1 MEKIENKKKII
12 IVSIAVTL
20 ILAIA
25 ISFGYLG
32 IFNIDLNNVMNVNIT
47 ANKIDNAV
55 LDTNTTNFS
64 ITVDPY
70 NMTEET
76 STTYIASNTSTLNV
90 SLDANTTKTGVT
102 CTYDIIFNYDSS
114 SDKYTSKTA
123 GTFREFTLQVLG
135 PEVGKNEFM
144 SEDDFPSAN
153 MTLVKNAKISNSKK
167 GSPSVHNW
175 TINTKFYNLAFDQS
189 NLINK
194 TYKGTFKVA
203 NVTCYQTEAINQINI
218 NVTDLPYNNP
228 NSNYSLSNLNGIT
241 STNIEW
247 NNINRMISIKN
258 GVNDGGSATL
268 TKTTNTT
275 GTLLSSVIT
284 AGVGTSGDGVITKVT
299 DNGTQQYRYQ
309 GNNPNNY
316 VSFNNQLWRIIG
328 YVPAC
333 LEVSPVTED
342 TTINGVAFKQGEA
355 QCTKWENR
363 VKIIKADPI
372 GAFAYNKSSYSS
384 SNPIVWIGST
394 IQGLLNTC
402 FLGKKDG
409 CDKYC
414 YAYQTTQGVCNYSQ
428 NGINENDSYGNMI
441 ESVYFNIGM
450 SNSFNS
456 SSVVYA
462 SEVKK
467 QVSEKSM
474 TGLMYASDF
483 GYAISGYT
491 GGLSGIIAN
500 SQMVN
505 NWLFGQSNEWT
516 MTAYSYSA
524 DVNVNYYHPVFV
536 SNEGGLASSDDAYKG
551 FAVRPVLY
559 LQSNVNKLSGD
570 GTLASPYTLGM

>member
-12 IVSIAVTL
+12 IISIAVTL

-32 IFNIDLNNVMNVNIT
+32 IFNINLNNVMNVNIT

-55 LDTNTTNFS
+55 LDTTTTNFS

-76 STTYIASNTSTLNV
+76 STTYIATNTSTLNV

-114 SDKYTSKTA
+114 SDKYTTKTA
-123 GTFREFTLQVLG
+123 GTFKEFTLQLIG
-135 PEVGKNEFM
+135 PEVGNNEFM
-144 SEDDFPSAN
+144 SEDDFPSEN
-153 MTLVKNAKISNSKK
+153 MTVVKNAKISNSKK
-167 GSPSVHNW
+167 GSPSVHYW

-194 TYKGTFKVA
+194 TYSGTFKVA
-203 NVTCYQTEAINQINI
+203 NVTCYQTEANNQINI
-218 NVTDLPYNNP
+218 NVTGLPYNNP

-241 STNIEW
+241 SSNIEW

-284 AGVGTSGDGVITKVT
+284 GGVGTSGDGVITQVT
-299 DNGTQQYRYQ
+299 DNNTEQYRYQ

-328 YVPAC
+328 YVPVC
-333 LEVSPVTED
+333 LEVNPITED
-342 TTINGVAFKQGEA
+342 TTINGTSFKQGEA

-372 GAFAYNKSSYSS
+372 GAFAYNKTNYRS

-394 IQGLLNTC
+394 IQGLLNSC
-402 FLGKKDG
+402 YLGKKDD
-409 CDKYC
+409 CSKYC
-414 YAYQTTQGVCNYSQ
+414 YAYSLTQGVCNYSQ

-441 ESVYFNIGM
+441 ERVYYNIGI
-450 SNSFNS
+450 SGSYS
-456 SSVVYA
+456 SSSTVYA
-462 SEVKK
+462 NEIKK
-467 QVSEKSM
+467 QTSENTSI
-474 TGLMYASDF
+474 GLMYVSDF
-483 GYAISGYT
+483 GYAISGGYT
-491 GGLSGIIAN
+491 GNLGYSSAY

-505 NWLFGQSNEWT
+505 NWLSGQSYEWT
-516 MTAYSYSA
+516 MTAYRSSS
-524 DVNVNYYHPVFV
+524 PVRV
-536 SNEGGLASSDDAYKG
+536 HSGGLYGGSDAYAG
-551 FAVRPVLY
+551 YAVRPVLY
-559 LQSNVNKLSGD
+559 LQSNVSKLSGD
-570 GTLASPYTLGM
+570 GTMASPYVLGK

>member
-1 MEKIENKKKII
+1 MKKIENKKKII
-12 IVSIAVTL
+12 IISIAVTL

-90 SLDANTTKTGVT
+90 SLDANTTKTRVT
-102 CTYDIIFNYDSS
+102 CTYDIIFNYDSLS
-114 SDKYTSKTA
+114 NKYISKTK
-123 GTFREFTLQVLG
+123 GTFREFTLQVIG
-135 PEVGKNEFM
+135 PEVGNNEFM
-144 SEDDFPSAN
+144 SEDDFPSKN
-153 MTLVKNAKISNSKK
+153 MTVVKNAKISNSKK

-189 NLINK
+189 SLINK

-241 STNIEW
+241 SSNIEW

-258 GVNDGGSATL
+258 GVNDGASATL

-299 DNGTQQYRYQ
+299 DNNTEQYRYQ

-328 YVPAC
+328 YVPVC
-333 LEVSPVTED
+333 LEVSPITED
-342 TTINGVAFKQGEA
+342 TTINGTSFKQGEA

-372 GAFAYNKSSYSS
+372 GAYAYNVSSYSS
-384 SNPIVWIGST
+384 SNPIVWIEST
-394 IQGLLNTC
+394 VQELLNSC
-402 FLGKKDG
+402 YLGKKDG
-409 CDKYC
+409 CSKYC
-414 YAYQTTQGVCNYSQ
+414 YVYQNIQGVCNYSQ
-428 NGINENDSYGNMI
+428 NGINENDSYSNMI
-441 ESVYFNIGM
+441 ESVYYNIGM

-462 SEVKK
+462 NEVKK

-491 GGLSGIIAN
+491 GNLSYSSAN

-505 NWLFGQSNEWT
+505 NWLFGQSYEWT
-516 MTAYSYSA
+516 MTAYGSSY
-524 DVNVNYYHPVFV
+524 PVYV
-536 SNEGGLASSDDAYKG
+536 GIIGGLNYSNAYDG
-551 FAVRPVLY
+551 YEVRPVLY
-559 LQSNVNKLSGD
+559 LQSNVSKLSGD
-570 GTLASPYTLGM
+570 GTMTSPYTLGM

>member
-1 MEKIENKKKII
+1 MKKIENKKKII
-12 IVSIAVTL
+12 IISIAVTL

-114 SDKYTSKTA
+114 SDKYTSKTK
-123 GTFREFTLQVLG
+123 GTFKEFTLQVIG
-135 PEVGKNEFM
+135 PEVGNNEFM
-144 SEDDFPSAN
+144 SEDDFPSKN
-153 MTLVKNAKISNSKK
+153 MTVVKNAKISNSKK

-258 GVNDGGSATL
+258 GVDDGASATL

-284 AGVGTSGDGVITKVT
+284 AGVGTSGDGVITKIT
-299 DNGTQQYRYQ
+299 DNNTEQYRYQ

-328 YVPAC
+328 YVPVC
-333 LEVSPVTED
+333 LEVTPITED
-342 TTINGVAFKQGEA
+342 ITINGTSFKQGEA

-372 GAFAYNKSSYSS
+372 GAFVYNKTANST
-384 SNPIVWIGST
+384 WIGST

-402 FLGKKDG
+402 YLGKKDV

-428 NGINENDSYGNMI
+428 NGVNENDSYGNMI
-441 ESVYFNIGM
+441 ESVYFNTGIAG
-450 SNSFNS
+450 SYSLS
-456 SSVVYA
+456 SSNFYA
-462 SEVKK
+462 KEIIKQTSENT
-467 QVSEKSM
+467 SI
-474 TGLMYASDF
+474 GLMYASDF

-491 GGLSGIIAN
+491 GNLGYSSAN

-505 NWLFGQSNEWT
+505 NWLFGQGYEWT
-516 MTAYSYSA
+516 MTDYSSSLP
-524 DVNVNYYHPVFV
+524 VNVDVI
-536 SNEGGLASSDDAYKG
+536 GGLYNNFAYYG

-570 GTLASPYTLGM
+570 GSIASPYTLGM

>member
-1 MEKIENKKKII
+1 MKKIENKKKII

-55 LDTNTTNFS
+55 LDTNTTNYS
-64 ITVDPY
+64 ITVEPY

-203 NVTCYQTEAINQINI
+203 NVTCYQTEANNQINI

-241 STNIEW
+241 SSNIEW

-299 DNGTQQYRYQ
+299 DNNTEQYRYQ

-328 YVPAC
+328 YVPVC

-342 TTINGVAFKQGEA
+342 TTINGTSFKQGEA

-372 GAFAYNKSSYSS
+372 GAYAYNKSKYSS

-394 IQGLLNTC
+394 VQGLLNSC

-414 YAYQTTQGVCNYSQ
+414 YASRTTQGVCNYSQ

-456 SSVVYA
+456 SSEVYA
-462 SEVKK
+462 NEVKK

-491 GGLSGIIAN
+491 GNLNN
-500 SQMVN
+500 SSAKSHMVN
-505 NWLFGQSNEWT
+505 NWLFGQNYEWT
-516 MTAYSYSA
+516 MTTKGS
-524 DVNVNYYHPVFV
+524 FV
-536 SNEGGLASSDDAYKG
+536 SVYVLATGGLNDRLRISNAYNG
-551 FAVRPVLY
+551 YAVRPILY

-570 GTLASPYTLGM
+570 GSIASPYTLGM

>member
-1 MEKIENKKKII
+1 MKKIENKKKII
-12 IVSIAVTL
+12 IISIAVTL

-32 IFNIDLNNVMNVNIT
+32 IFNINLNNVMNVNIT

-55 LDTNTTNFS
+55 LDTTTTNFS

-114 SDKYTSKTA
+114 SDKYTSKTT
-123 GTFREFTLQVLG
+123 GTFKEFTLQVIG
-135 PEVGKNEFM
+135 PEVGNNEFM

-153 MTLVKNAKISNSKK
+153 MTVVKNAKISNSKK

-189 NLINK
+189 SLINK

-241 STNIEW
+241 SSNIEW

-258 GVNDGGSATL
+258 GVNDGASVTL

-275 GTLLSSVIT
+275 GTPLSSVIT

-299 DNGTQQYRYQ
+299 DNNTEQYRYQ

-328 YVPAC
+328 YVPVC

-342 TTINGVAFKQGEA
+342 TTINGTSFKQGEA

-372 GAFAYNKSSYSS
+372 GAFAYNKSNYSS

-409 CDKYC
+409 CSKYC
-414 YAYQTTQGVCNYSQ
+414 YAYSTTQGVCNYSQ

-441 ESVYFNIGM
+441 ERVYYNTGM
-450 SNSFNS
+450 SNSYSS

-462 SEVKK
+462 NEVKK

-491 GGLSGIIAN
+491 GNLGYSSAY
-500 SQMVN
+500 SQMIN
-505 NWLFGQSNEWT
+505 NWLFGQSDEWT
-516 MTAYSYSA
+516 MTASSSSIPVVVH
-524 DVNVNYYHPVFV
+524 DGGGLNYYHY
-536 SNEGGLASSDDAYKG
+536 AYNG
-551 FAVRPVLY
+551 CAVRPVLY
-559 LQSNVNKLSGD
+559 LQSNVSKLSGD
-570 GTLASPYTLGM
+570 GTMASPYTLGM

>member
-1 MEKIENKKKII
+1 MKKIENKKKII
-12 IVSIAVTL
+12 IISIAVTL

-123 GTFREFTLQVLG
+123 GTFKEFTLQVIG
-135 PEVGKNEFM
+135 PEVGNNEFM

-153 MTLVKNAKISNSKK
+153 MTVVKNAKISNSKK

-189 NLINK
+189 SLINK

-203 NVTCYQTEAINQINI
+203 NVTCYQTEANNQINI
-218 NVTDLPYNNP
+218 NVADLPYNNP

-241 STNIEW
+241 SSNISW
-247 NNINRMISIKN
+247 DNINRMISIKN
-258 GVNDGGSATL
+258 GVSDGGSATL

-299 DNGTQQYRYQ
+299 DNNTEQYRYQ

-328 YVPAC
+328 YVPVC

-342 TTINGVAFKQGEA
+342 TTINGIEFKQGEA

-363 VKIIKADPI
+363 VKIIKADSI
-372 GAFAYNKSSYSS
+372 GAYAYNKSDYSS

-394 IQGLLNTC
+394 VQGLLNTC
-402 FLGKKDG
+402 YLGKKDG

-414 YAYQTTQGVCNYSQ
+414 YAYHTTQGVCNYSQ
-428 NGINENDSYGNMI
+428 NGINENDSYGNMV
-441 ESVYFNIGM
+441 ESVYYNIGI
-450 SNSFNS
+450 SNNYSS

-462 SEVKK
+462 NEVKK
-467 QVSEKSM
+467 QTSENTSI
-474 TGLMYASDF
+474 GLMYASDF

-491 GGLSGIIAN
+491 GNLSYLSAK

-505 NWLFGQSNEWT
+505 NWLFGQGYEWT
-516 MTAYSYSA
+516 MTAFSSSNPVS
-524 DVNVNYYHPVFV
+524 VN
-536 SNEGGLASSDDAYKG
+536 SIGGLSNNIAYNG
-551 FAVRPVLY
+551 YAVRPVLY
-559 LQSNVNKLSGD
+559 LQSNVSKLSGD
-570 GTLASPYTLGM
+570 GTMASPYTLGM

>member
-1 MEKIENKKKII
+1 MDKIEKKKKII
-12 IVSIAVTL
+12 ILSVVVTL
-20 ILAIA
+20 VLAIA

-32 IFNIDLNNVMNVNIT
+32 VFDINTNNIMNVNIY

-70 NMTEET
+70 NMTEEA
-76 STTYIASNTSTLNV
+76 STTYIASNTSTLTV

-102 CTYDIIFNYDSS
+102 CTYDINFTYDSS
-114 SDKYTSKTA
+114 SDKYTTKTA
-123 GTFREFTLQVLG
+123 GTFKEFTLQVIG

-153 MTLVKNAKISNSKK
+153 MIVVKNAKISNSKK
-167 GSPSVHNW
+167 GNPSVHNW

-194 TYKGTFKVA
+194 TYSGKFNVT
-203 NVTCYQTEAINQINI
+203 NVTCYQTKPNNQINI
-218 NVTDLPYNNP
+218 NVIDLPYNNP

-241 STNIEW
+241 SSNISW

-258 GVNDGGSATL
+258 GVNDGASATL

-284 AGVGTSGDGVITKVT
+284 AGVGTSGDGVIKKVT
-299 DNGTQQYRYQ
+299 DNNTEQYRYQ

-328 YVPAC
+328 YVPVC
-333 LEVSPVTED
+333 LEVTPITED
-342 TTINGVAFKQGEA
+342 TTINGTSFKQGEA

-372 GAFAYNKSSYSS
+372 GAFAYNKTEYSS
-384 SNPIVWIGST
+384 SNPMVWTGST

-409 CDKYC
+409 CSKYC
-414 YAYQTTQGVCNYSQ
+414 YAHSSTQGVCNYLR
-428 NGINENDSYGNMI
+428 NGINENDSYGSMI
-441 ESVYFNIGM
+441 ESIYYNTGM
-450 SNSFNS
+450 AGSYSLS
-456 SSVVYA
+456 SSNFYA
-462 SEVKK
+462 KEIIKQTSENT
-467 QVSEKSM
+467 SI
-474 TGLMYASDF
+474 GLMYASDF

-491 GGLSGIIAN
+491 GNLSDSSAN

-505 NWLFGQSNEWT
+505 NWLFGQGYEWT
-516 MTAYSYSA
+516 MTAYSSSNS
-524 DVNVNYYHPVFV
+524 VTVLYY
-536 SNEGGLASSDDAYKG
+536 GGLSGSVAYYSY
-551 FAVRPVLY
+551 AVRPVLY
-559 LQSNVNKLSGD
+559 LQSNVSKLSGD
-570 GTLASPYTLGM
+570 GTMASPYTLGM

>member
-1 MEKIENKKKII
+1 MKKIENKKKII
-12 IVSIAVTL
+12 IISIAVTL

-114 SDKYTSKTA
+114 SDKYTTKTA
-123 GTFREFTLQVLG
+123 GTFKEFTLQVIG
-135 PEVGKNEFM
+135 PEVGNNEFM

-153 MTLVKNAKISNSKK
+153 MTVVKNAKISNSKK

-258 GVNDGGSATL
+258 GVNDGGSAAL

-275 GTLLSSVIT
+275 GTPLSSVIT

-299 DNGTQQYRYQ
+299 DNGTEQYRYQ

-328 YVPAC
+328 YVPVC
-333 LEVSPVTED
+333 LEVNPITED
-342 TTINGVAFKQGEA
+342 TTINGIEFKQGEA

-372 GAFAYNKSSYSS
+372 GAYAYNKSIYKS

-394 IQGLLNTC
+394 VQGLLNTC
-402 FLGKKDG
+402 YLGKKDG
-409 CDKYC
+409 CSKYC
-414 YAYQTTQGVCNYSQ
+414 YYYLSNQGVCNYSQ

-441 ESVYFNIGM
+441 ESVYYNIGKTG
-450 SNSFNS
+450 SYSLS
-456 SSVVYA
+456 SSDFYTK
-462 SEVKK
+462 EITK
-467 QVSEKSM
+467 QVSEGTM
-474 TGLMYASDF
+474 IGLMYASDF

-491 GGLSGIIAN
+491 GNLYYTSA
-500 SQMVN
+500 SSYMVN
-505 NWLFGQSNEWT
+505 NWLFGQSYEWT
-516 MTAYSYSA
+516 MTIVNIAGLVSA
-524 DVNVNYYHPVFV
+524 KQ
-536 SNEGGLASSDDAYKG
+536 SGGLELDNVYYGD
-551 FAVRPVLY
+551 AVRPVLY

-570 GTLASPYTLGM
+570 GTMASPYVLGM